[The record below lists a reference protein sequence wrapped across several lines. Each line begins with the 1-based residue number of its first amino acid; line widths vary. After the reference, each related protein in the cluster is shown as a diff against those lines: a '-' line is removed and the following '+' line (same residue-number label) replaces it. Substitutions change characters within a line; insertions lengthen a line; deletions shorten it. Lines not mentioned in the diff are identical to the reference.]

1 MYSGQ
6 HQVGPNLDDGS
17 QHRSGGLCLMTPG
30 LRQLRSIQDRDT
42 EKGITCLYLQ
52 LTSFMVDK
60 YGLRSDVPGA

>member
-1 MYSGQ
+1 
-6 HQVGPNLDDGS
+6 
-17 QHRSGGLCLMTPG
+17 MTPG
-30 LRQLRSIQDRDT
+30 LRQLRNIQDRDT

>member
-1 MYSGQ
+1 MYSRQ

-17 QHRSGGLCLMTPG
+17 QRRSGGMCLMTPG

-52 LTSFMVDK
+52 LTSFMVDM